1 MLALLWRFLLFI
13 SAIWFIQ
20 RALGVLFGS
29 PRKEPRKEPKAANG
43 SNAKK
48 MVRDPVCGMYLDPCL
63 AVSFKNKSETV
74 YFCSEECRR
83 KFTANPV

>member
-29 PRKEPRKEPKAANG
+29 QRRESKKEPRQAAG
-43 SNAKK
+43 PTAGKTVK
-48 MVRDPVCGMYLDPCL
+48 DPVCGMYLDPRL
-63 AVSFKNKSETV
+63 AVYIQNKAETV

-83 KFTANPV
+83 KFTGNPS

>member
-13 SAIWFIQ
+13 SVIWFIQ
-20 RALGVLFGS
+20 RVLGFLFGS
-29 PRKEPRKEPKAANG
+29 PRKEPRPEPKAANG
-43 SNAKK
+43 STANR
-48 MVRDPVCGMYLDPCL
+48 MVRDPVCGMYLDPRL